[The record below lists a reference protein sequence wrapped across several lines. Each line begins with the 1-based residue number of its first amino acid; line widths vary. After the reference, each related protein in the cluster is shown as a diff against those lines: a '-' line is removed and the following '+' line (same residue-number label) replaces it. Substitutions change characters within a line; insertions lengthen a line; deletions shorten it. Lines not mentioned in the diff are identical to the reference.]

1 MHNVENTLIHQILCM
16 LANQL
21 SCSGCR
27 SGVGSCNLKPQ
38 RQGSG
43 RVISELQLLGIQIY
57 ILCPLGLPSADL
69 TQGLPRFV
77 SVWIGLMPVAGENIR
92 YNNQ

>member
-1 MHNVENTLIHQILCM
+1 MHNVKKHRFIRSYVCKPIN
-16 LANQL
+16 
-21 SCSGCR
+21 CR
-27 SGVGSCNLKPQ
+27 AQAVDQEVGSCNLKPQ

-57 ILCPLGLPSADL
+57 ILCPLGLTSADL
-69 TQGLPRFV
+69 TQGLPHFV
-77 SVWIGLMPVAGENIR
+77 SVWIGLMPVAGENIS